1 MPKLS
6 DIAGRLLLP
15 LITPLMHDDTVD
27 HDRVGELANYLLDQ
41 EYCDALV
48 IAGTTGE
55 FYALTLEERAAL
67 LRSAKEAV
75 GSRAPLI
82 AGTGAA
88 ATKHAVALT
97 KAAASFGYDAVMVVA
112 PYYSRPTQEGLRL
125 HFEQVAAAADLP
137 VMLYNIPLFAGANL
151 APQTVA
157 ALAKIPNIVAIKEEA
172 AINPLQT
179 TEFVLGTPQEF
190 EVYCGDD
197 VMALQALAQG
207 AVGVVSGGSH
217 VVGDLMRGAIDAFLA
232 GDVAQATEL
241 HLKTYP
247 FFKALLGEGRVNPI
261 PLVREAVSLTWQPVG
276 PPRLPQ
282 TPASDTERESLVR
295 VLAELGKL

>member
-6 DIAGRLLLP
+6 EIAGRLLLP
-15 LITPLMHDDTVD
+15 LITPFMHDDTVD
-27 HDRVGELANYLLDQ
+27 HDRVGELANHLLDR

-48 IAGTTGE
+48 VAGTTGE

-67 LRSAKEAV
+67 LRSVKEAV

-137 VMLYNIPLFAGANL
+137 VVLYNIPLFAGANL

-157 ALAKIPNIVAIKEEA
+157 ALAKIPNIVGIKEEA

-179 TEFVLGTPQEF
+179 TEFILGTPEHF

-197 VMALQALAQG
+197 TMALQALAQG

-217 VVGDLMRGAIDAFLA
+217 VVGDMMGAAIDAFLA
-232 GDVAQATEL
+232 GEVAKATEL
-241 HLKTYP
+241 HLKMYP

-282 TPASDTERESLVR
+282 TPASDAEREALVR

>member
-1 MPKLS
+1 MPKLT

-15 LITPLMHDDTVD
+15 LITPFMHDDTID
-27 HDRVGELANYLLDQ
+27 HDRLGELANHVLDR
-41 EYCDALV
+41 EYGDALIV
-48 IAGTTGE
+48 GGTTGE
-55 FYALTLEERAAL
+55 FYALTLEERVALFRSVKAAI
-67 LRSAKEAV
+67 
-75 GSRAPLI
+75 GNRAPLV

-88 ATKHAVALT
+88 STKHAVALT

-112 PYYSRPTQEGLRL
+112 PYYSRPTQQGLRL
-125 HFEQVAAAADLP
+125 HYEQVAAATDLP
-137 VMLYNIPLFAGANL
+137 LMLYNIPLFAGANI
-151 APQTVA
+151 APDTVA
-157 ALAKIPNIVAIKEEA
+157 ALAKIPNVVAIKEEA

-179 TEFVLGTPQEF
+179 SEFVLGTPDGF

-197 VMALQALAQG
+197 TMALQALVQG

-217 VVGDLMRGAIDAFLA
+217 VLGDLMRATMDAFAA
-232 GDVAQATEL
+232 GDVAKAVATQ
-241 HLKTYP
+241 LKMYP

-261 PLVREAVSLTWQPVG
+261 PLVREAVALTWQPVG

-282 TPASDTERESLVR
+282 TPASDAEREALVR

>member
-15 LITPLMHDDTVD
+15 LVTPFMHDDTVD
-27 HDRVGELANYLLDQ
+27 HDRAGELANYLLDR
-41 EYCDALV
+41 EYCDALIV
-48 IAGTTGE
+48 AGTTGE

-67 LRSAKEAV
+67 FRSVKAAV
-75 GSRAPLI
+75 GERAPLI
-82 AGTGAA
+82 AGAGAA

-97 KAAASFGYDAVMVVA
+97 KAAASFGYDAALVVA
-112 PYYSRPTQEGLRL
+112 PYYSRPTQEGLRA

-151 APQTVA
+151 APETVA
-157 ALAKIPNIVAIKEEA
+157 ALARIPNIVAIKEEA

-179 TEFVLGTPQEF
+179 TEFVLATPEDF

-197 VMALQALAQG
+197 TMVLPAMAQG

-217 VVGDLMRGAIDAFLA
+217 VVGDMMRAAIDSFRA
-232 GDVAQATEL
+232 GEVARATEL
-241 HLKTYP
+241 HLKLYP
-247 FFKALLGEGRVNPI
+247 FFKSLLGEGRVNPI

-282 TPASDTERESLVR
+282 TAASEAEREALVR

>member
-15 LITPLMHDDTVD
+15 LVTPFMHDDTVD
-27 HDRVGELANYLLDQ
+27 HDRAGELANYLLDR
-41 EYCDALV
+41 EYCDALIV
-48 IAGTTGE
+48 AGTTGE

-67 LRSAKEAV
+67 FRSVKAAV
-75 GSRAPLI
+75 GERAPLI
-82 AGTGAA
+82 AGAGAA

-97 KAAASFGYDAVMVVA
+97 KAAASFGYDAALVVA
-112 PYYSRPTQEGLRL
+112 PYYSRPTQEGLRA

-151 APQTVA
+151 APETVA

-172 AINPLQT
+172 AVNPLQT
-179 TEFVLGTPQEF
+179 TEFVLATPEDF

-197 VMALQALAQG
+197 TMVLPAMAQG

-217 VVGDLMRGAIDAFLA
+217 VVGDMMRAAIDSFRA
-232 GDVAQATEL
+232 GEVARATEL
-241 HLKTYP
+241 HLKLYP
-247 FFKALLGEGRVNPI
+247 FFKSLLGEGRVNPI

-282 TPASDTERESLVR
+282 TAASEAEREALVR

>member
-1 MPKLS
+1 MAKLS
-6 DIAGRLLLP
+6 DTVGRLLVP
-15 LITPLMHDDTVD
+15 LVTPFMHDDTVD
-27 HDRVGELANYLLDQ
+27 NDRVGELANYLLDR
-41 EYCDALV
+41 EYCDALIV
-48 IAGTTGE
+48 AGTTGE
-55 FYALTLEERAAL
+55 FYALTLEERTAL
-67 LRSAKEAV
+67 LRTVKDAV

-88 ATKHAVALT
+88 CTKHAVALT

-137 VMLYNIPLFAGANL
+137 LMLYNIPLFAGANL
-151 APQTVA
+151 APGTVA

-172 AINPLQT
+172 GINPLQT
-179 TEFVLGTPQEF
+179 SDFVLGTPQDF

-197 VMALQALAQG
+197 TMVLQVLAQG
-207 AVGVVSGGSH
+207 GVGAVSGGSH
-217 VVGDLMRGAIDAFLA
+217 VVGDMMRQAMDAFLA
-232 GDVAQATEL
+232 GDVAKATEL
-241 HLKTYP
+241 HLKMYP
-247 FFKALLGEGRVNPI
+247 FFKALLGEGRVNPV
-261 PLVREAVSLTWQPVG
+261 PLVREALSLTWQAVG

-282 TPASDTERESLVR
+282 TPASDAEREALVR

>member
-1 MPKLS
+1 MPKLT

-15 LITPLMHDDTVD
+15 LITPFMHDDTID
-27 HDRVGELANYLLDQ
+27 HDRLGELANHVLDR
-41 EYCDALV
+41 EYGDAL
-48 IAGTTGE
+48 IIGGTTGE
-55 FYALTLEERAAL
+55 FYALTLEERVALFRSLKAAI
-67 LRSAKEAV
+67 
-75 GSRAPLI
+75 GNRAPLI
-82 AGTGAA
+82 AGTGATS
-88 ATKHAVALT
+88 TKHAVALT

-125 HFEQVAAAADLP
+125 HFEQVAAATDLP
-137 VMLYNIPLFAGANL
+137 LMLYNIPLFAGANI
-151 APQTVA
+151 APDTVA
-157 ALAKIPNIVAIKEEA
+157 ALAKIPSIVAIKEEA

-179 TEFVLGTPQEF
+179 SEFVLGTPDTF

-197 VMALQALAQG
+197 TMVLQALAQG

-217 VVGDLMRGAIDAFLA
+217 VVGDLMRAAMDSFTC
-232 GDVAQATEL
+232 GDVAKAVATQ
-241 HLKTYP
+241 LKMYP

-282 TPASDTERESLVR
+282 TPASDAEREALVR

>member
-1 MPKLS
+1 MPKLT

-15 LITPLMHDDTVD
+15 LITPFMHDDTID
-27 HDRVGELANYLLDQ
+27 HDRLGELANHVLDR
-41 EYCDALV
+41 EYGDALIV
-48 IAGTTGE
+48 GGTTGE
-55 FYALTLEERAAL
+55 FYALTLEERVALFRSVKAAI
-67 LRSAKEAV
+67 
-75 GSRAPLI
+75 GNRAPLV

-88 ATKHAVALT
+88 STKHAVALT

-112 PYYSRPTQEGLRL
+112 PYYSRPTQQGLRL
-125 HFEQVAAAADLP
+125 HYEQVAAATDLP
-137 VMLYNIPLFAGANL
+137 LMLYNIPLFAGANI
-151 APQTVA
+151 APDTVA

-179 TEFVLGTPQEF
+179 SEFVLGTPDGF

-197 VMALQALAQG
+197 TMALQALVQG

-217 VVGDLMRGAIDAFLA
+217 VLGDLMRATMDAFAA
-232 GDVAQATEL
+232 GDVAKAVATQ
-241 HLKTYP
+241 LKMYP

-261 PLVREAVSLTWQPVG
+261 PLVREAVALTWQPVG

-282 TPASDTERESLVR
+282 TPASDAEREALVR

>member
-1 MPKLS
+1 MPKLT

-15 LITPLMHDDTVD
+15 LITPFMHDDTID
-27 HDRVGELANYLLDQ
+27 HDRLGELANYVLDR
-41 EYCDALV
+41 EYGDALIV
-48 IAGTTGE
+48 GGTTGE
-55 FYALTLEERAAL
+55 FYALTLEERVALFRSVKAAI
-67 LRSAKEAV
+67 
-75 GSRAPLI
+75 GNRAPLV

-88 ATKHAVALT
+88 STKHAVALT

-112 PYYSRPTQEGLRL
+112 PYYSRPTQQGLRL
-125 HFEQVAAAADLP
+125 HYEQVAAATDLP
-137 VMLYNIPLFAGANL
+137 LMLYNIPLFAGANI
-151 APQTVA
+151 APDTVA
-157 ALAKIPNIVAIKEEA
+157 ALAKIPNVVAIKEEA

-179 TEFVLGTPQEF
+179 SEFVLGTPDGF

-197 VMALQALAQG
+197 TMALQALAQG

-217 VVGDLMRGAIDAFLA
+217 VLGDLMRATMDAFAA
-232 GDVAQATEL
+232 GDVAKAVATQ
-241 HLKTYP
+241 LKMYP

-261 PLVREAVSLTWQPVG
+261 PLVREAVALTWQPVG

-282 TPASDTERESLVR
+282 TPASDAEREALVR

>member
-1 MPKLS
+1 MPKLT

-15 LITPLMHDDTVD
+15 LITPFMHDDTID
-27 HDRVGELANYLLDQ
+27 HDRLGELANHVLDR
-41 EYCDALV
+41 EYGDALIV
-48 IAGTTGE
+48 GGTTGE
-55 FYALTLEERAAL
+55 FYALTLEERVALFRSVKAAI
-67 LRSAKEAV
+67 
-75 GSRAPLI
+75 GNRAPLV

-88 ATKHAVALT
+88 STKHAVALT

-112 PYYSRPTQEGLRL
+112 PYYSRPTQQGLRL
-125 HFEQVAAAADLP
+125 HYEQVAAATDLP
-137 VMLYNIPLFAGANL
+137 LMLYNIPLFAGANI
-151 APQTVA
+151 APDTVA

-179 TEFVLGTPQEF
+179 SEFVLGTPDGF

-197 VMALQALAQG
+197 TIVLQALAQG

-217 VVGDLMRGAIDAFLA
+217 VLGDLMRATMDAFAA
-232 GDVAQATEL
+232 GDVAKAVATQ
-241 HLKTYP
+241 LKMYP

-261 PLVREAVSLTWQPVG
+261 PLVREAVALTWQPVG

-282 TPASDTERESLVR
+282 TPASDAEREALVR

>member
-15 LITPLMHDDTVD
+15 LVTPFMHDDTVD
-27 HDRVGELANYLLDQ
+27 HDRAGELANYLLDR
-41 EYCDALV
+41 EYCDALIV
-48 IAGTTGE
+48 AGTTGE

-67 LRSAKEAV
+67 FRSVKAAV
-75 GSRAPLI
+75 GERAPLI
-82 AGTGAA
+82 AGAGAA

-97 KAAASFGYDAVMVVA
+97 KAAASFGYDAALVVA
-112 PYYSRPTQEGLRL
+112 PYYSRPTQEGLRA

-151 APQTVA
+151 APETVA
-157 ALAKIPNIVAIKEEA
+157 ALARIPNIVAIKEEA

-179 TEFVLGTPQEF
+179 TEFVLATPEDF

-197 VMALQALAQG
+197 TMVLPAMAQG
-207 AVGVVSGGSH
+207 AVGAVSGGSH
-217 VVGDLMRGAIDAFLA
+217 VVGDMMRAAIDSFRA
-232 GDVAQATEL
+232 GEVARATEL
-241 HLKTYP
+241 HLKLYP
-247 FFKALLGEGRVNPI
+247 FFKSLLGEGRVNPI

-282 TPASDTERESLVR
+282 TAASEAEREALVR

>member
-1 MPKLS
+1 MAKLS
-6 DIAGRLLLP
+6 DTVGRLLVP
-15 LITPLMHDDTVD
+15 LVTPFMHDDTVD
-27 HDRVGELANYLLDQ
+27 NDRVGELANYLLDR
-41 EYCDALV
+41 EYCDALIV
-48 IAGTTGE
+48 AGTTGE
-55 FYALTLEERAAL
+55 FYALTLEERTAL
-67 LRSAKEAV
+67 LRTVKDAV

-88 ATKHAVALT
+88 CTKHAVALT

-137 VMLYNIPLFAGANL
+137 LMLYNIPLFAGANL
-151 APQTVA
+151 APGTVA

-172 AINPLQT
+172 GINPLQT
-179 TEFVLGTPQEF
+179 SDFVLGTPQDF

-197 VMALQALAQG
+197 TMVLQVLAQG
-207 AVGVVSGGSH
+207 GVGAVSGGSH
-217 VVGDLMRGAIDAFLA
+217 VVGDMMRQAMDAFLA
-232 GDVAQATEL
+232 GEVTKATEL
-241 HLKTYP
+241 HLKMYP
-247 FFKALLGEGRVNPI
+247 FFKALLGEGRVNPV
-261 PLVREAVSLTWQPVG
+261 PLVREALSLTWQPVG

-282 TPASDTERESLVR
+282 TPASDAEREALVR